1 MTTTNDFDRLSNTHF
16 IDGKAVKGA
25 NPDQFKVVSPV
36 HESALC
42 GLAEASDDELARCI
56 GTANVRQKVWAAES
70 SLDRTK
76 VLHTIASALEGAVP
90 VLGELMTREM
100 GKPLNEACDEVGW
113 TTTAFRYF
121 AEIARHEYGRVHGP
135 IAVNHLNY
143 SYREPLGV
151 AVLVMPYNYPVV
163 LVAWSAAAALAT
175 GNTVIIKPSEYTSI
189 TTLRM
194 AEVIESVAPGLV
206 QVVTGSVP
214 TVKAL
219 VESPDTHI
227 VSFTGSVNGARAVN
241 EMCASQFKRC
251 LVEASGSDP
260 FIVMPSADMDIAVRA
275 ATFTSF
281 MNCGQICT
289 SAERMYVHDSIYDEF
304 VERLG
309 AGAAALRIGDG
320 MVSTTDLGPMAN
332 QKELERVAAAVS
344 LAVEEGAELV
354 TGGERPDG
362 FERGWFYRPTVLA
375 GATHQMSIMNNEIF
389 GPAVAVTRVGCL
401 DEAIN
406 LANDCPLALGSNVY
420 SQDLAE
426 VHEAIRRI
434 ESGMVWVNAPLFDN
448 DAGPFGGNKATGGG
462 RVLGIDGLN
471 AFTRNK
477 LAWIDSDPKSSPDPD
492 WWFPYNLKG

>member
-1 MTTTNDFDRLSNTHF
+1 MGVESEFERLGNSLF
-16 IDGKAVKGA
+16 IDGQMVPGVDSDA
-25 NPDQFKVVSPV
+25 FTVVSPV
-36 HESALC
+36 TEGALC
-42 GLAEASDDELARCI
+42 GLCEASSDEIDRCI
-56 GTANVRQKVWAAES
+56 EVANSRQRAWAQES

-76 VLHTIASALEGAVP
+76 VLHKIASALDEAVP
-90 VLGELMTREM
+90 LLGELMTREM
-100 GKPLNEACDEVGW
+100 GKPLSESCDEVSW
-113 TTTAFRYF
+113 TTTAFRYY

-135 IAVNHLNY
+135 IATNHLNY

-189 TTLRM
+189 TTLRL

-214 TVKAL
+214 TVTRL
-219 VESPDTHI
+219 VQSTDTHV

-251 LVEASGSDP
+251 LLEASGSDP

-289 SAERMYVHDSIYDEF
+289 SAERMYVHEAIYDQF

-309 AGAAALRIGDG
+309 QGADALRIGDG
-320 MVSTTDLGPMAN
+320 MSPTTDLGPMAN
-332 QKELERVAAAVS
+332 QRELERVASAVS
-344 LAVEEGAELV
+344 LAVSEGAELV
-354 TGGERPDG
+354 SGGAKHDALTK
-362 FERGWFYRPTVLA
+362 GWFYKPTVLA
-375 GATHQMSIMNNEIF
+375 STDHSMSIMRNEIF
-389 GPAVAVTRVGCL
+389 GPAVAVTKVASL
-401 DEAIN
+401 EEAIT

-448 DAGPFGGNKATGGG
+448 DAGPFGGNKSTGGG
-462 RVLGIDGLN
+462 RVLGVDGLN
-471 AFTRNK
+471 AFTKTK
-477 LAWIDSDPKSSPDPD
+477 LAWIDSDPKSSPAPD
-492 WWFPYNLKG
+492 WWFPY

>member
-1 MTTTNDFDRLSNTHF
+1 MTNKNDFQRLGNAHF
-16 IDGKAVKGA
+16 IDGAAFKGA
-25 NPDQFKVVSPV
+25 NPDQFQVISPV
-36 HESALC
+36 SEEVQC
-42 GLAEASDDELARCI
+42 GLSEATEDEIQRCI
-56 GTANVRQKVWAAES
+56 EVANARQKVWAAES

-76 VLHTIASALEGAVP
+76 VLHEIASAMDTAVP
-90 VLGELMTREM
+90 MLGELMTREM

-206 QVVTGSVP
+206 QVLTGSVP
-214 TVKAL
+214 TVTGL
-219 VESPDTHI
+219 VKSTDTHI
-227 VSFTGSVNGARAVN
+227 VSFTGSVAGARAVN
-241 EMCASQFKRC
+241 EMCASLFKRC
-251 LVEASGSDP
+251 LLEASGSDP

-289 SAERMYVHDSIYDEF
+289 SAERMYIHEHIYDEF
-304 VERLG
+304 IERLG
-309 AGAAALRIGDG
+309 SQAAALRIGDG
-320 MVSTTDLGPMAN
+320 LERTTDLGPMAN
-332 QKELERVAAAVS
+332 QREVDRVAKAVALAVS
-344 LAVEEGAELV
+344 EGAELV
-354 TGGERPDG
+354 HGGERPAE
-362 FERGWFYRPTVLA
+362 FAKGWFYRPTVLA
-375 GATHQMSIMNNEIF
+375 NTTHQMSIMNNEIF
-389 GPAVAVTRVGCL
+389 GPAVAVTRVGSL
-401 DEAIN
+401 DEAID

-420 SQDLAE
+420 SQNLAE
-426 VHEAIRRI
+426 VHESIRRI

-462 RVLGIDGLN
+462 RVLGLDGLN

-477 LAWIDSDPKSSPDPD
+477 LAWIDSDPKSGPDPD
-492 WWFPYNLKG
+492 WWFPYNPQG